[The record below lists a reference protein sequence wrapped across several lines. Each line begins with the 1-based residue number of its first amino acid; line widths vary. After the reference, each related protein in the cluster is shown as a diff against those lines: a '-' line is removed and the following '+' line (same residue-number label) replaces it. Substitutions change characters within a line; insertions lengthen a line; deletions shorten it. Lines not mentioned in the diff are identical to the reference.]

1 MILSK
6 EQLTGLITKWFHYC
20 FASVDNI
27 KLTDDSKVYPDGYN
41 VLFDVSTNMG
51 SFVFGFIVLNSG
63 DIHIWN
69 SESAINIISINDSG
83 AVSSNITPES
93 CNYESAV
100 CPEFCQLLERM
111 IIQAIEDEVNNETKK
126 EQQELHEKF
135 SVPKYMKAKTVLVFD
150 PDQFKQGKAYA
161 ISEEGQSDYMPA
173 ILVSIKSKEICFLWY
188 TEDGMQP
195 KHIDVD
201 DFDKYRIRLMVPE
214 EE

>member
-6 EQLTGLITKWFHYC
+6 EQLTGIITKWFHYC
-20 FASVDNI
+20 FASVNNI
-27 KLTDDSKVYPDGYN
+27 KLTDDSKVYADGYN

-69 SESAINIISINDSG
+69 SESAINIITINDSG
-83 AVSSNITPES
+83 AVSSDITPES

-111 IIQAIEDEVNNETKK
+111 IIRAIEDEVNNETKK
-126 EQQELHEKF
+126 EQEELHEKF

-150 PDQFKQGKAYA
+150 PDQFKIGRAYA
-161 ISEEGQSDYMPA
+161 VSEEGQSDYMPA

-195 KHIDVD
+195 KHIEVD
-201 DFDKYRIRLMVPE
+201 EFDKYQIRLMVPE